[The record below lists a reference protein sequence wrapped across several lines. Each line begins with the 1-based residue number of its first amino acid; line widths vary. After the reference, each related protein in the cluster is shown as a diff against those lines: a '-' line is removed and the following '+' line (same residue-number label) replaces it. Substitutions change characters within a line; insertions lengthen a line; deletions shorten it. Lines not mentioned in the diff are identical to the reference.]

1 MRRFLV
7 WATVTSGVVAAYL
20 MLRRGASVPEI
31 ASKSIG
37 NPVGTLVNE
46 LKQAS

>member
-7 WATVTSGVVAAYL
+7 WATVASGVIAAYL
-20 MLRRGASVPEI
+20 MLRRGAPATEI
-31 ASKSIG
+31 AQKTIG

-46 LKQAS
+46 LKAAS

>member
-7 WATVTSGVVAAYL
+7 WFTVASGAVAAYL
-20 MLRRGASVPEI
+20 MLRRGAPVTEV
-31 ASKSIG
+31 AQNAIG

-46 LKQAS
+46 LTTAN